1 MINYTSTN
9 EITARIENKLTLQTC
24 EIQLWVRIR
33 NSTEL
38 IDSIVI
44 VPWKLPEATTTEH
57 DFPKAEPESKES
69 AKVVVPE
76 LKNSTPLESS
86 TVEVPL
92 TSENKDKILK
102 KYGTHYK
109 QITLTSKL
117 KTTLKGEC
125 VCFKLS

>member
-1 MINYTSTN
+1 MINYKSTN
-9 EITARIENKLTLQTC
+9 EVTARIENKLTLQTC

-38 IDSIVI
+38 IDSILI
-44 VPWKLPEATTTEH
+44 EPSKLPEATTTEH
-57 DFPKAEPESKES
+57 DFSKEPESKEF

-76 LKNSTPLESS
+76 LKNSTQLESS

-92 TSENKDKILK
+92 TTENVDTILK

-125 VCFKLS
+125 VCFNL